1 MTKLLEEALDAVRAL
16 PDDAQDA
23 IARVMMLAIPHD
35 DEPEYIPAEH
45 LAAVMEGLAQAERG
59 EFASDAQMAE
69 VWKRFDR

>member
-23 IARVMMLAIPHD
+23 IARVMMLAIPND
-35 DEPEYIPAEH
+35 DEPEDIPAEH

-59 EFASDAQMAE
+59 EFASDAQVAE
-69 VWKRFDR
+69 VWKRFDQ

>member
-23 IARVMMLAIPHD
+23 IARVMMLAIPND
-35 DEPEYIPAEH
+35 DEPEDIPAEH

-59 EFASDAQMAE
+59 EFASEAEVAE
-69 VWKRFDR
+69 VWKRFDQ